1 MLRKC
6 PEGQPRPFERTALE
20 MPPARTAPEMASR
33 GPTGPERCDHA
44 NCYFTDSTTSVGQA
58 WRRSVPWETRGGEA
72 TIEDGG
78 EIYSLKLRPLKN
90 SDISLT
96 FRYTGVMLT

>member
-1 MLRKC
+1 M
-6 PEGQPRPFERTALE
+6 RPHQLLFYGLDNERGASVAVVCALGN
-20 MPPARTAPEMASR
+20 TGR
-33 GPTGPERCDHA
+33 G
-44 NCYFTDSTTSVGQA
+44 S
-58 WRRSVPWETRGGEA
+58 

-90 SDISLT
+90 SAISLT